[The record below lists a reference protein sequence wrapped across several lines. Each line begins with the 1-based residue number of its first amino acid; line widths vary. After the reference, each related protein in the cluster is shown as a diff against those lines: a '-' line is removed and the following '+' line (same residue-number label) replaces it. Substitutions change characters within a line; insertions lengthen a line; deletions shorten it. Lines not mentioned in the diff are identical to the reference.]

1 MEEFN
6 KLNPAQQEYIEKL
19 VSASVYGDDDNEYY
33 MMDMEELIEEL
44 REELDKLK

>member
-6 KLNPAQQEYIEKL
+6 KLNPAQQEYIEKVVL
-19 VSASVYGDDDNEYY
+19 DSIYETDDDYY
-33 MMDMEELIEEL
+33 MMDMDDLIQEL